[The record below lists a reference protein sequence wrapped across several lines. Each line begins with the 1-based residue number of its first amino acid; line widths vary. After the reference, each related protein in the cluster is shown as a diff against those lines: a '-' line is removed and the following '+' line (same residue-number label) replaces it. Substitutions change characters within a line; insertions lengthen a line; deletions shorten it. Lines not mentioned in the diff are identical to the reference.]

1 MKNPTHLAKQ
11 VIVNKNVRSTAVL
24 IVTMVLVLLINSLLP
39 VIEGNTHYTED
50 AITITYKEY
59 KQRKQENNNYQL
71 SWVTEKDIALY
82 KLKYIAA
89 HPEIILDDTYL
100 IEPPDHFK
108 VEVYTKFFFQY
119 PFWYLSTT
127 LHVVSTILVF
137 YSVFNYLLTRAK
149 AHNTKYIE
157 LDTQVTTLVDTKLDP
172 VTFEPWMDEQFNYQR
187 KLLQHRANINYKLNK
202 LERKTNALVRIKA
215 KTDPT
220 DPKCANYL
228 CAKEDLYYY
237 LQDEYIDTYLKD
249 IDVKGFQYIHPTFV
263 SSGYN
268 AVGRSVDTY
277 SLIKSNSRRI
287 GEDSVR
293 KIITTTMLTVL
304 IAVLLTLAVIS
315 SLDKPWYWM
324 IVNILTTLLPLA
336 MQIPMAYDYC
346 DKYMEE
352 QLITTLI
359 QRRSIAFLYLAYM
372 DEQSKE
378 VDHNAM
384 QNPDNNRL
392 GDIDAISE
400 RTNTQTDS

>member
-1 MKNPTHLAKQ
+1 MKSPTHLAKQ

-24 IVTMVLVLLINSLLP
+24 IVTIVLVLLINSVLP
-39 VIEGNTHYTED
+39 IIEGNTHYTED
-50 AITITYKEY
+50 AVTVTYKEY
-59 KQRKQENNNYQL
+59 KELKQKNNHYQL
-71 SWVTEKDIALY
+71 SWVTEKDIAVY
-82 KLKYIAA
+82 KLKYIAE
-89 HPEIILDDTYL
+89 HPEIVLDDTYL

-149 AHNTKYIE
+149 SSYSKYTE
-157 LDTQVTTLVDTKLDP
+157 LDLQVTTLVDTRLDP
-172 VTFEPWMDEQFNYQR
+172 VTFEPWMDEHFNYPR
-187 KLLQHRANINYKLNK
+187 KLLQHKANITYKLNK
-202 LERKTNALVRIKA
+202 LERKTDALIRIKA

-220 DPKCANYL
+220 DPKCAKYI

-237 LQDEYIDTYLKD
+237 LQDDYINTYLKD
-249 IDVKGFQYIHPTFV
+249 INVKGFQYIHPTFV
-263 SSGYN
+263 TSGYN
-268 AVGRSVDTY
+268 VVGRSVDTY
-277 SLIKSNSRRI
+277 SLIKSNSRRL

-293 KIITTTMLTVL
+293 KIITTTLLTVL

-324 IVNILTTLLPLA
+324 IINIITTILPLA
-336 MQIPMAYDYC
+336 VQIPMAYDYC

-372 DEQSKE
+372 DEHSKE
-378 VDHNAM
+378 VEHDAV
-384 QNPDNNRL
+384 QNPDNNRS
-392 GDIDAISE
+392 GDIDTISE
-400 RTNTQTDS
+400 RINT